1 MRSVTLTAHVPG
13 QYATEVYERLCDFG
27 CYPAHSDAVRS
38 VTVTDVTDHV
48 TLSRWEVA
56 FRNGILRWTEEDT
69 FDRAALRIDFAQLEG
84 DVDEFAGS
92 WVCADADGGSRVT
105 FAARI
110 DLGIPTLA
118 DVLEPIATRALLE
131 NTTSIVR
138 GLFGPDV
145 TVESTVQA
153 TAQPT
158 AP

>member
-1 MRSVTLTAHVPG
+1 MRTVTLTAYVPG
-13 QYATEVYERLCDFG
+13 RDAPSVYARLCDLG

-38 VTVTDVTDHV
+38 VTITEVTGDV

-56 FRNGILRWTEEDT
+56 FRNGILRWTEQDT

-92 WVCADADGGSRVT
+92 WVCEGDGGGARVT
-105 FAARI
+105 FNARI

-118 DVLEPIATRALLE
+118 EVLEPIATRALLD
-131 NTTSIVR
+131 NTASIVR

-145 TVESTVQA
+145 TLETGAPVA
-153 TAQPT
+153 TAT
-158 AP
+158 